1 MVKLTKVR
9 TPTARF
15 IIAVKS
21 TKVKR
26 FFEKATQQRQKR
38 CRPPNATATV
48 RHTAHRASTVSMK
61 ISYRKRPRKRAYLDS
76 QINAAVYKLYGLTAE
91 EIEFIDEP
99 KETVEEEQARKKA
112 AIQAMFDW
120 ADRVHC
126 KSTESW
132 TREELHERG
141 FGR

>member
-1 MVKLTKVR
+1 MTVFSGYFDGNTVKTDE
-9 TPTARF
+9 P
-15 IIAVKS
+15 IIAKKNQ
-21 TKVKR
+21 KVSV
-26 FFEKATQQRQKR
+26 
-38 CRPPNATATV
+38 TV
-48 RHTAHRASTVSMK
+48 
-61 ISYRKRPRKRAYLDS
+61 LD
-76 QINAAVYKLYGLTAE
+76 
-91 EIEFIDEP
+91 EFIDEP
-99 KETVEEEQARKKA
+99 KETFEEEQARKKA